1 MTVTSHDV
9 ARLAGV
15 NQSTVSR
22 ALRGAPG
29 VSAETQRRVREAAE
43 ALSYVPSDA
52 GRALSTQRTGAVGIL
67 SGELTNPFYPEL
79 IEPMRQALLEHGYRS
94 VLIPDSA
101 AEPFDADRWARGVFD
116 GMVLTTAR
124 TGSDLADRLHARG
137 IPFVFANRE
146 IPEAAADRCVSDNA
160 AGAAAVAELLT
171 DLGHTRIAAIM
182 GPADTSTGAERESS
196 FRTALEARGI
206 ALPESHI
213 ERGEFTFAFGSDA
226 AERLLAGIRPSAIF
240 CANDVL
246 ALGAAD
252 ALHAAGQGETTM
264 LVGYDDI
271 STAARRVYD
280 LTTVHADIPRMGR
293 TAAELLVA
301 RIAEPGRPYE
311 RVVLPVS
318 LVRRRVVAA

>member
-1 MTVTSHDV
+1 MNVTSHDV

-29 VSAETQRRVREAAE
+29 VSAETQRRVRDAAD

-52 GRALSTQRTGAVGIL
+52 GRALSTQRTGAIGVL
-67 SGELTNPFYPEL
+67 SGELTNPFYSEL
-79 IEPMRQALLEHGYRS
+79 IEPMRQTLLQHGYRC

-101 AEPFDADRWARGVFD
+101 TQPFDADRWVRGVFD
-116 GMVLTTAR
+116 GMILTTAR
-124 TGSDLADRLHARG
+124 TGSDLGERLHERR

-146 IPEAAADRCVSDNA
+146 IPDAEADRCISDNT
-160 AGAAAVAELLT
+160 AGSAAVADLLA
-171 DLGHTRIAAIM
+171 DLGHHRIAAIM
-182 GPADTSTGAERESS
+182 GPDDTSTGREREAA
-196 FRTALEARGI
+196 FRERLADHGI
-206 ALPESHI
+206 ALPEAHF
-213 ERGEFTFAFGSDA
+213 ERGEFTFGFGSDA
-226 AERLLAGIRPSAIF
+226 AARLLSGIRPSAIF

-252 ALHAAGQGETTM
+252 ALHAAGVAGTTM

-271 STAARRVYD
+271 SSASRKIYD
-280 LTTVHADIPRMGR
+280 LTTVHADIPLMGR

-301 RIAEPGRPYE
+301 RIAEPARPYE
-311 RVVLPVS
+311 RIVLPVS
-318 LVRRRVVAA
+318 LVQRRVIAA